1 MCTKKASPSSPLFRA
16 PPFKAKRLG
25 LSLRPDTSRIQMEAP
40 SMNSDTFKK
49 IIFLFLLEIT
59 LSLDLMIYVLSC
71 VKFVCV
77 RAYDDSNRFIDLVG
91 GGGRGETR

>member
-1 MCTKKASPSSPLFRA
+1 M
-16 PPFKAKRLG
+16 G

-91 GGGRGETR
+91 GGGRRKTR